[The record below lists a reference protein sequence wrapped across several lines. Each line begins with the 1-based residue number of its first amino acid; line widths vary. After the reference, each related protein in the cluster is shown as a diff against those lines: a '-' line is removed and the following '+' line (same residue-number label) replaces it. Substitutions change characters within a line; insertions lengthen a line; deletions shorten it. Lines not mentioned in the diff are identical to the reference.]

1 MTNEHFDVLIIG
13 AGLSGIGTAVHISQ
27 ECPGKRLAIL
37 ERRQRVG
44 GTWDLFS
51 YPGIRSDSDMF
62 SFGYDF
68 RPWNDLNTLADGQS
82 IRSYISDTASEYGV
96 DKLIRFGIE
105 TEQAQ
110 WCSEQQ
116 QWIVSARDLDTGL
129 ARHFSCDFLI
139 SCTGYYDHKTGY
151 LPNFSGVEQFQGQ
164 CIHPQHWPADLDY
177 RNKRVVVIGSGATAV
192 TVVPAMADQAA
203 HVTMLQR
210 SPSYVMTVPARDKLT
225 EVLRKI
231 MPERWAN
238 DLAHKRNILIQR
250 WLFKAAKRWPERMR
264 SYLLRQVAKQ
274 LDDPAN
280 MKHFTPSYMPWDQR
294 LCAVPD
300 GDLFKAINS
309 GKASVVTDRIDRFTE
324 HGIRLASGKE
334 LEADI
339 VITATGLKLQLLGGT
354 QLLIDGKPF
363 DLQQQMTYKGVL
375 LQNVPNMAWIF
386 GYTNAPWTLKADI
399 AARYVCRLINHL
411 QATGMQVV
419 TPRDHQGC
427 AIADMSV
434 MGALE
439 SGYVQRANAILPRQG
454 RSLPWRLLNA
464 YEQDRVML
472 LDEVLEDDNLEF
484 LPRNSESGNKTAGS
498 NSRAA

>member
-82 IRSYISDTASEYGV
+82 IRSYISETASEYGV

-116 QWIVSARDLDTGL
+116 HWIVSARDLDTGL

-151 LPNFSGVEQFQGQ
+151 LPDFPGVEQFQGQ

-238 DLAHKRNILIQR
+238 DLARKRNILIQR

-274 LDDPAN
+274 LDDQAN

-354 QLLIDGKPF
+354 QLLIDD
-363 DLQQQMTYKGVL
+363 DLQGRVAAERTEYGVDFRL
-375 LQNVPNMAWIF
+375 YQRALDAESRYCRALRLPIDQPPAGNRNAS
-386 GYTNAPWTLKADI
+386 GYTSGPSGLRNCGHVGHG
-399 AARYVCRLINHL
+399 R
-411 QATGMQVV
+411 TGV
-419 TPRDHQGC
+419 G
-427 AIADMSV
+427 
-434 MGALE
+434 L
-439 SGYVQRANAILPRQG
+439 
-454 RSLPWRLLNA
+454 
-464 YEQDRVML
+464 
-472 LDEVLEDDNLEF
+472 
-484 LPRNSESGNKTAGS
+484 
-498 NSRAA
+498 RAAGECDSAPPGSEPAMASAQCL

>member
-1 MTNEHFDVLIIG
+1 MMNEHFDVLIIG

-37 ERRQRVG
+37 ERRERVG
-44 GTWDLFS
+44 GTWDLFN

-68 RPWNDLNTLADGQS
+68 RPWNDLNTLADGES
-82 IRSYISDTASEYGV
+82 IRSYIGDTAREYGV

-116 QWIVSARDLDTGL
+116 QWVISTRDLNTGE

-151 LPNFSGVEQFQGQ
+151 LPEFPGVERFQGQ

-177 RNKRVVVIGSGATAV
+177 RGKKVIVIGSGATAV
-192 TVVPAMADQAA
+192 TVVPAMADAAA

-225 EVLRKI
+225 EVLRKV
-231 MPERWAN
+231 MPESWAN
-238 DLAHKRNILIQR
+238 GLARKRNILIQR
-250 WLFKAAKRWPERMR
+250 WLFKAAKRWPQGMR
-264 SYLLRQVAKQ
+264 RHLLKQVAKQ
-274 LDDPAN
+274 LDDPGQ
-280 MKHFTPSYMPWDQR
+280 MKHFTPTYMPWDQR

-309 GKASVVTDRIDRFTE
+309 GKASVVTDQIDTFTE
-324 HGIRLASGKE
+324 RGIKLASGQE
-334 LEADI
+334 LKADI
-339 VITATGLKLQLLGGT
+339 IITATGLKLQLLGGT
-354 QLLIDGKPF
+354 QLLIDGRPF

-411 QATGMQVV
+411 RATGMQVV
-419 TPRDHQGC
+419 VPRDHDHC
-427 AIADMSV
+427 SLPDESV

-439 SGYVQRANAILPRQG
+439 SGYVQRANSVLPRQG
-454 RSLPWRLLNA
+454 QKSPWRLLNA
-464 YEQDRVML
+464 YEADRVML
-472 LDEVLEDDNLEF
+472 LDEAIEDDILEF
-484 LPRNSESGNKTAGS
+484 EPRNIEADNKNAGAKR
-498 NSRAA
+498 RAA